1 MGDAGITQEEM
12 IREVYKVVCISTPSK
27 PSLCGR
33 MTQVENWQ
41 AGHDARQRPQT
52 GWNRFLDSAIAG
64 AGGAAGAIIIASIV
78 LGLAVKFNTEA
89 AQTRI
94 RQEVTRAAP

>member
-33 MTQVENWQ
+33 VEQVEKWQ
-41 AGHDARQRPQT
+41 AGHDATQRPQT
-52 GWNRFLDSAIAG
+52 GWNRFLDSAISG
-64 AGGAAGAIIIASIV
+64 AGGATGALVVAAII
-78 LGLAVKFNTEA
+78 LGLAVKFNGDA
-89 AQTRI
+89 VQARV
-94 RQEVTRAAP
+94 RQEVSRATP